1 MGGGGDNKIEETPEQ
16 RAQADVA
23 MMQWK
28 DYLSKYRP
36 FEDAFMEDVDRMN
49 TGQQYNQAAGL
60 AAVPVESE
68 FSTAVRDTS
77 RAMVGGGLNPNSGAF
92 KSNLSKLDRAKSTT
106 KADNMN
112 QAQVGQQNR
121 YVSGISNI
129 VRMGQGQ
136 ETEAVQGYGDLA
148 TNSARKASNDAGIA
162 LNNRRDNQQLAGA
175 VVGAGTRY
183 GLNYIDNNGGA

>member
-1 MGGGGDNKIEETPEQ
+1 MGGGGDNKIEETAEQ

-28 DYLSKYRP
+28 DYLNKYRP

-49 TGQQYNQAAGL
+49 TGQQYNQVAGL
-60 AAVPVESE
+60 AAVPVESQ

-77 RAMVGGGLNPNSGAF
+77 RAMVSGGLNPTSGAF

-148 TNSARKASNDAGIA
+148 TNSARKAGNDANIA

>member
-28 DYLSKYRP
+28 DYLNKYRP

-49 TGQQYNQAAGL
+49 TGQQYNQVAGL
-60 AAVPVESE
+60 AAVPVESQ
-68 FSTAVRDTS
+68 FSNAVRDTS
-77 RAMVGGGLNPNSGAF
+77 RAMVSGGLNPTSGAF
-92 KSNLSKLDRAKSTT
+92 RSNLSKLDRAKSTT

-148 TNSARKASNDAGIA
+148 TNSARKAGNDANIA

>member
-49 TGQQYNQAAGL
+49 TGQQYNQVAGL
-60 AAVPVESE
+60 AAVPVESQ

-77 RAMVGGGLNPNSGAF
+77 RAMVSGGLNPTSGAF

-148 TNSARKASNDAGIA
+148 TNSARKAGNDANIA

>member
-28 DYLSKYRP
+28 DYLNKYRP

-49 TGQQYNQAAGL
+49 TGQQYNQVAGL
-60 AAVPVESE
+60 AAVPVESQ

-77 RAMVGGGLNPNSGAF
+77 RAMVSGGLNPTSSAF

-148 TNSARKASNDAGIA
+148 TNSARKAGNDANIA

>member
-28 DYLSKYRP
+28 DYLNKYRP

-49 TGQQYNQAAGL
+49 TGQQYNQVAGL
-60 AAVPVESE
+60 AAVPVESQ

-77 RAMVGGGLNPNSGAF
+77 RAMVSGGLNPTSGAF

-148 TNSARKASNDAGIA
+148 TNSARKAGNNANIA

>member
-1 MGGGGDNKIEETPEQ
+1 MGGGGDNKIEETAEQ

-49 TGQQYNQAAGL
+49 TGQQYNQVAGL
-60 AAVPVESE
+60 AAVPVESQ

-77 RAMVGGGLNPNSGAF
+77 RAMVSGGLNPNSGSF

-136 ETEAVQGYGDLA
+136 ETEAVQGFSDL
-148 TNSARKASNDAGIA
+148 SSMSSRKAYNDANNA

-183 GLNYIDNNGGA
+183 GLNYIDNNGDA

>member
-1 MGGGGDNKIEETPEQ
+1 
-16 RAQADVA
+16 
-23 MMQWK
+23 
-28 DYLSKYRP
+28 
-36 FEDAFMEDVDRMN
+36 
-49 TGQQYNQAAGL
+49 
-60 AAVPVESE
+60 
-68 FSTAVRDTS
+68 
-77 RAMVGGGLNPNSGAF
+77 MVSGGLNPTSGAF

>member
-49 TGQQYNQAAGL
+49 TGQQYNQVAGL
-60 AAVPVESE
+60 AAIPVESQ
-68 FSTAVRDTS
+68 FSAAVRDTS
-77 RAMVGGGLNPNSGAF
+77 SAMVSRGINPTSGAF

-121 YVSGISNI
+121 YVGGISNI

-148 TNSARKASNDAGIA
+148 TNSARKAGNDANNA
-162 LNNRRDNQQLAGA
+162 LNNRRDNQQIAGA

-183 GLNYIDNNGGA
+183 GLNYIDSNGGA

>member
-1 MGGGGDNKIEETPEQ
+1 MGGGGDNKIEETAEQ

-28 DYLSKYRP
+28 DYLNKYRP

-49 TGQQYNQAAGL
+49 TGQQYNQVAGL
-60 AAVPVESE
+60 AAVPVESQ

-77 RAMVGGGLNPNSGAF
+77 RAMVNGGLNPTSGAF

>member
-1 MGGGGDNKIEETPEQ
+1 MGGGGDNKIEETAEQ

-28 DYLSKYRP
+28 DYLNKYRP

-49 TGQQYNQAAGL
+49 TGQQYNQVAGL
-60 AAVPVESE
+60 AAVPVESQ

-77 RAMVGGGLNPNSGAF
+77 RAMVSGGLNPTSGAF
-92 KSNLSKLDRAKSTT
+92 RSNLSKLDRAKSTT

-148 TNSARKASNDAGIA
+148 TNSARKAGNDANIA

>member
-16 RAQADVA
+16 RAQAEVA

-28 DYLSKYRP
+28 DYLNKYRP

-136 ETEAVQGYGDLA
+136 ETEAVQGFGDLA
-148 TNSARKASNDAGIA
+148 SMSSRKAYNDANNA

-183 GLNYIDNNGGA
+183 GLNYIDDNGGA

>member
-1 MGGGGDNKIEETPEQ
+1 MGGGGDNKIEETAEQ

-28 DYLSKYRP
+28 DYLNKYRP

-49 TGQQYNQAAGL
+49 TGQQYNQVAGL
-60 AAVPVESE
+60 AAVPVESQ

-77 RAMVGGGLNPNSGAF
+77 RAMVSGGLNPNSGSF

-148 TNSARKASNDAGIA
+148 TNSARKAGNDANIA

>member
-1 MGGGGDNKIEETPEQ
+1 MGGGGDNRIEETPEQ

-28 DYLSKYRP
+28 DYLNKYRP

-49 TGQQYNQAAGL
+49 TGQQYNQVAGI
-60 AAVPVESE
+60 AAVPVESQ

-77 RAMVGGGLNPNSGAF
+77 RAMVSGGLNPTSGAF

-148 TNSARKASNDAGIA
+148 TNSARKAGNDANIA

>member
-1 MGGGGDNKIEETPEQ
+1 MGGGGDNKIEETAEQ

-28 DYLSKYRP
+28 DYLNKYRP

-49 TGQQYNQAAGL
+49 TGQQYNQVAGL
-60 AAVPVESE
+60 AAVPVESQ

-148 TNSARKASNDAGIA
+148 TNSARKAGNDANIA

>member
-28 DYLSKYRP
+28 DYLNKYRP

-49 TGQQYNQAAGL
+49 TAQQYNQVAGL
-60 AAVPVESE
+60 AAVPVESQ

-77 RAMVGGGLNPNSGAF
+77 RAMVSGGLNPTSGAF

-148 TNSARKASNDAGIA
+148 TNSARKAGNDANIA

>member
-28 DYLSKYRP
+28 DYLNKYRP

-49 TGQQYNQAAGL
+49 TGQQYNQVAGL
-60 AAVPVESE
+60 AAVPVESQ

-77 RAMVGGGLNPNSGAF
+77 RAMVSGGLNPNSGAF

>member
-16 RAQADVA
+16 RAQAEVA

-77 RAMVGGGLNPNSGAF
+77 RAMVSGGLNPTSGAF

>member
-16 RAQADVA
+16 RAQAEVA

-28 DYLSKYRP
+28 DYLNKYRP

-121 YVSGISNI
+121 YVGGISNI

-136 ETEAVQGYGDLA
+136 ETEAVQGFGDLA
-148 TNSARKASNDAGIA
+148 SMSSRKAYNDANNA

>member
-28 DYLSKYRP
+28 DYLNKYRP

-49 TGQQYNQAAGL
+49 TGQQYNQVAGL

-121 YVSGISNI
+121 YVGGISNI

-136 ETEAVQGYGDLA
+136 ETEAVQGYGDIA
-148 TNSARKASNDAGIA
+148 SMSSRKAYNDANNA
-162 LNNRRDNQQLAGA
+162 LSNRRDNQQLAGA

>member
-1 MGGGGDNKIEETPEQ
+1 MGGGGDNKIEETAEQ
-16 RAQADVA
+16 REQADVA

-28 DYLSKYRP
+28 DYLNKYRP

-49 TGQQYNQAAGL
+49 TGQQYNQVAGL
-60 AAVPVESE
+60 AAVPVESQ

-77 RAMVGGGLNPNSGAF
+77 RAMVSGGLNPTSGAF

-136 ETEAVQGYGDLA
+136 ETEAVQGFGDLA
-148 TNSARKASNDAGIA
+148 SMSSRKAYNDANNA

-183 GLNYIDNNGGA
+183 GLNYIDNNGDA

>member
-28 DYLSKYRP
+28 DYLNKYRP

-49 TGQQYNQAAGL
+49 TGQQYNQVAGL
-60 AAVPVESE
+60 AAVPVESQ

-77 RAMVGGGLNPNSGAF
+77 RAMVSGGLNPNSGSF

-148 TNSARKASNDAGIA
+148 TNSARKAGNDANIA

>member
-1 MGGGGDNKIEETPEQ
+1 MGGGSDNKIEETPEQ

-28 DYLSKYRP
+28 DYLNKYRP

-49 TGQQYNQAAGL
+49 TGQQYNQAAGI
-60 AAVPVESE
+60 AAVPVESQ

-77 RAMVGGGLNPNSGAF
+77 RAMVSGGLNPTSGAF

-148 TNSARKASNDAGIA
+148 TNSARKAGNDANIA

>member
-28 DYLSKYRP
+28 DYLNKYRP

-49 TGQQYNQAAGL
+49 TGQQYNQVAGL
-60 AAVPVESE
+60 AAVPVESQ

-77 RAMVGGGLNPNSGAF
+77 RAMVSGGLNPTSGAF
-92 KSNLSKLDRAKSTT
+92 RSNLSKLDRAKSTT

-148 TNSARKASNDAGIA
+148 TNSARKAGNDANIA

>member
-16 RAQADVA
+16 RAQAEVA

-28 DYLSKYRP
+28 DYLNKYRP

-49 TGQQYNQAAGL
+49 TGQQYNQVAGL
-60 AAVPVESE
+60 AAVPVESQ

-77 RAMVGGGLNPNSGAF
+77 RAMVSGGLNPTSGAF

>member
-28 DYLSKYRP
+28 DYLNKYRP

-49 TGQQYNQAAGL
+49 TGQQYNQVAGL
-60 AAVPVESE
+60 AAVPVESQ

-92 KSNLSKLDRAKSTT
+92 KSSLSKLDRAKSTT

-112 QAQVGQQNR
+112 QAQVGQQSR

-136 ETEAVQGYGDLA
+136 ETEAVQGFGDLA

-162 LNNRRDNQQLAGA
+162 INNRRDNQQLAGA

-183 GLNYIDNNGGA
+183 GLNYVDNNGGA

>member
-16 RAQADVA
+16 RAQAEVA

-28 DYLSKYRP
+28 DYLNKYRP

-77 RAMVGGGLNPNSGAF
+77 SAMVGGGLNPNSGAF

-136 ETEAVQGYGDLA
+136 ETEAVQGFGDLA
-148 TNSARKASNDAGIA
+148 SMSSRKAYNDANNA

>member
-28 DYLSKYRP
+28 DYLNKYRP

-49 TGQQYNQAAGL
+49 TGQQYNQVAGI
-60 AAVPVESE
+60 AAVPVESQ

-77 RAMVGGGLNPNSGAF
+77 RAMVSGGLNPTSGAF

-148 TNSARKASNDAGIA
+148 TNSARKAGNDANIA

>member
-92 KSNLSKLDRAKSTT
+92 RSNLSTLDRAKSTT

-121 YVSGISNI
+121 YVGGISNI

-136 ETEAVQGYGDLA
+136 ETEAVQGYGDIASMSNQKARSDVGLA
-148 TNSARKASNDAGIA
+148 VRDR
-162 LNNRRDNQQLAGA
+162 LDNQSVIGATIGAGA
-175 VVGAGTRY
+175 RY
-183 GLNYIDNNGGA
+183 GLRYIDNNGAA

>member
-16 RAQADVA
+16 RAQAEVA

-28 DYLSKYRP
+28 DYLNKYRP

-136 ETEAVQGYGDLA
+136 ETEAVQGFGDLA
-148 TNSARKASNDAGIA
+148 SMSSRKAYNDANNA

>member
-28 DYLSKYRP
+28 DYLNKYRP

-49 TGQQYNQAAGL
+49 TGQQYNQVAGL
-60 AAVPVESE
+60 AAVPVESQ

-77 RAMVGGGLNPNSGAF
+77 RAMVSGGLNPNSGAF

-148 TNSARKASNDAGIA
+148 TNSARKAYNDANNA

>member
-1 MGGGGDNKIEETPEQ
+1 MGGGGDNKIEETAEQ

-28 DYLSKYRP
+28 DYLNKYRP

-49 TGQQYNQAAGL
+49 TGQQYNQVAGL
-60 AAVPVESE
+60 AAVPVESQ

-77 RAMVGGGLNPNSGAF
+77 RAMVSGGLNPTSGAF
-92 KSNLSKLDRAKSTT
+92 KSNLSNLDRAKSTT

-148 TNSARKASNDAGIA
+148 TNSARKAGNDANIA

>member
-28 DYLSKYRP
+28 DYLNKYRP

-49 TGQQYNQAAGL
+49 TGQQYNQVAGL
-60 AAVPVESE
+60 AAVPVESQ

-77 RAMVGGGLNPNSGAF
+77 RAMVSGGLNPTSGAF
-92 KSNLSKLDRAKSTT
+92 RSNLSKLDRAKSTT

>member
-1 MGGGGDNKIEETPEQ
+1 MGGGGDNKIEETAEQ

-49 TGQQYNQAAGL
+49 TGQQYNQVAGL
-60 AAVPVESE
+60 AAVPVESQ

-77 RAMVGGGLNPNSGAF
+77 RAMVSGGLNPNSGSF

-148 TNSARKASNDAGIA
+148 TNSARKAGNDANIA

>member
-49 TGQQYNQAAGL
+49 TGQQYNQVAGL
-60 AAVPVESE
+60 AAIPVESQ

-77 RAMVGGGLNPNSGAF
+77 SAMVGRGLNPNSGAF

-106 KADNMN
+106 KADNMS

-121 YVSGISNI
+121 YVGGISNV

-136 ETEAVQGYGDLA
+136 ETEAVQGFSDLA
-148 TNSARKASNDAGIA
+148 SMSSRKAYNDANNA
-162 LNNRRDNQQLAGA
+162 LSNRRDNQQLAGA

-183 GLNYIDNNGGA
+183 GLNYIDDNGGA

>member
-28 DYLSKYRP
+28 DYLNKYRP

-49 TGQQYNQAAGL
+49 TGQQYNQVAGL
-60 AAVPVESE
+60 AAVPVESQ

-77 RAMVGGGLNPNSGAF
+77 RAMVSGGLNPNSGSF

-136 ETEAVQGYGDLA
+136 ETEAVQGFSDL
-148 TNSARKASNDAGIA
+148 SSMSSRKAYNDANNA

-183 GLNYIDNNGGA
+183 GLNYIDNNGDA

>member
-28 DYLSKYRP
+28 DYLNKYRP

-49 TGQQYNQAAGL
+49 TGQQYNQVAGI
-60 AAVPVESE
+60 AAVPVESQ

-77 RAMVGGGLNPNSGAF
+77 RAMVSGGLNPNSGSF

-148 TNSARKASNDAGIA
+148 TNSARKAGNDANIA

>member
-28 DYLSKYRP
+28 DYLNKYRP

-49 TGQQYNQAAGL
+49 TSQQYNQVAGL
-60 AAVPVESE
+60 AAVPVESQ

-77 RAMVGGGLNPNSGAF
+77 RAMVSGGLNPTSGAF

-148 TNSARKASNDAGIA
+148 TNSARKAGNDANIA

>member
-16 RAQADVA
+16 RAQAEVA

-49 TGQQYNQAAGL
+49 TGQQYSQVAGL
-60 AAVPVESE
+60 AAIPVESQ

-77 RAMVGGGLNPNSGAF
+77 RAMVSGGLNPNSGAF

-136 ETEAVQGYGDLA
+136 ETEAVQGFSDLA
-148 TNSARKASNDAGIA
+148 SMSSRKAYNDANNA

-183 GLNYIDNNGGA
+183 GLNYIDNDGGA

>member
-136 ETEAVQGYGDLA
+136 ETEAVQGFSDL
-148 TNSARKASNDAGIA
+148 SSMSSRKAYNDANNA